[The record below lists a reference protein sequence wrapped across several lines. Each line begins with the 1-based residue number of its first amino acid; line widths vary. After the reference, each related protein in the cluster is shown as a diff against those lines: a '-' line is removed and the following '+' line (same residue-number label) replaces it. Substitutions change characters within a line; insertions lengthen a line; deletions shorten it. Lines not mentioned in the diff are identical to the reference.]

1 MVFEWKGHKD
11 IFKGPGIYHLTFAV
25 AGRRPLLGELVRILD
40 DGSFAPVRD
49 ARGERTDPQLLS
61 GHWDADLFGH
71 HTATV
76 RLKPLGYE
84 ISEDLQHLS
93 ERHPGYQLCCKQVM
107 DNHLHL
113 VIWVHDDGGKS
124 IRQWAHAFRL
134 GITQLARSKGLWPIA
149 ESPSH
154 SALSAESLC
163 GAVAV
168 CKPPVPQGE
177 SQWAS
182 GTRPDTNGNLSAAAA
197 AEEAEA
203 GAGAGAGLAAGAG
216 AGLVLE
222 VPFIRTLA
230 HKGQLR
236 RMIDYTHNNPDNAL
250 MVREH
255 PHWYHI
261 RRSRVI
267 AGLRFDTMGKER
279 LLDYPDTSVIAL
291 PRALSP
297 EQIAAAVQQALWN
310 AERGCVTYT
319 AAINAG
325 EKAVARAIRE
335 AGYPLVVMLLEGFPA
350 EGTEAARF
358 FHPGMA
364 YHQACGE
371 GRLFLMAP
379 HPDNYLNPELMARTE
394 AELKRKAEEKR
405 LSYMPLPHS
414 STRWRMIAGNV
425 MLKMVSESSL
435 R

>member
-1 MVFEWKGHKD
+1 MAFEWKAHKD

-49 ARGERTDPQLLS
+49 ARGERTDPQLLR

-149 ESPSH
+149 ESSSH

-182 GTRPDTNGNLSAAAA
+182 GTRPDTNGSLSAAAA
-197 AEEAEA
+197 TE
-203 GAGAGAGLAAGAG
+203 GAGAGAGLAAG

-394 AELKRKAEEKR
+394 AAIKAKDERKGYAYR
-405 LSYMPLPHS
+405 PLPHS
-414 STRWRMIAGNV
+414 STRWRMIAGNE

>member
-1 MVFEWKGHKD
+1 MAFEWKGHKD

-49 ARGERTDPQLLS
+49 ARGERTDPQLLR

-154 SALSAESLC
+154 SVLSAESLC

-182 GTRPDTNGNLSAAAA
+182 GTRPDTNGSLSAAAA
-197 AEEAEA
+197 AEE
-203 GAGAGAGLAAGAG
+203 AGAGAGLAAGAG

-222 VPFIRTLA
+222 MPFIRTLA
-230 HKGQLR
+230 HKGQIR

-335 AGYPLVVMLLEGFPA
+335 AGYPLVVLLLDGFPA

-379 HPDNYLNPELMARTE
+379 HPDNYLNPELIARTE
-394 AELKRKAEEKR
+394 AAIKAKDERKGYAYR
-405 LSYMPLPHS
+405 PLPHS

-425 MLKMVSESSL
+425 MLALCAGQVQ
-435 R
+435 

>member
-1 MVFEWKGHKD
+1 MAFEWKNSKD

-49 ARGERTDPQLLS
+49 ARGERTDPQLLR

-113 VIWVHDDGGKS
+113 VIWVDDDGGKS

-134 GITQLARSKGLWPIA
+134 GITQLARSKGLWPIT

-154 SALSAESLC
+154 SVLSAESLC

-182 GTRPDTNGNLSAAAA
+182 GTRPYTNGSLSAAAA
-197 AEEAEA
+197 TE
-203 GAGAGAGLAAGAG
+203 GAGAAAG

-279 LLDYPDTSVIAL
+279 LLHKAGRRHIGRGNRTKSSDAGLAL
-291 PRALSP
+291 PLPFVEFGVAPRIVFAQRLDDRFDDWIDAALTDTHWANQPAHEVRFVENVVRITESD
-297 EQIAAAVQQALWN
+297 IVH
-310 AERGCVTYT
+310 ERT
-319 AAINAG
+319 
-325 EKAVARAIRE
+325 
-335 AGYPLVVMLLEGFPA
+335 
-350 EGTEAARF
+350 
-358 FHPGMA
+358 
-364 YHQACGE
+364 E
-371 GRLFLMAP
+371 GRKQRIRNGRFHVFRSVFYRQMEHLRQWFWHL
-379 HPDNYLNPELMARTE
+379 RGI
-394 AELKRKAEEKR
+394 
-405 LSYMPLPHS
+405 
-414 STRWRMIAGNV
+414 WR
-425 MLKMVSESSL
+425 
-435 R
+435 

>member
-1 MVFEWKGHKD
+1 MAFEWKNSKD

-49 ARGERTDPQLLS
+49 ARGSHTDPQLLR

-124 IRQWAHAFRL
+124 IRKWAHAFRL

-182 GTRPDTNGNLSAAAA
+182 GTRPNTNGSLSAAAA
-197 AEEAEA
+197 TEGAEA
-203 GAGAGAGLAAGAG
+203 AAGAEASLGAG

-297 EQIAAAVQQALWN
+297 EHIAAAVQQALWK

-364 YHQACGE
+364 
-371 GRLFLMAP
+371 
-379 HPDNYLNPELMARTE
+379 
-394 AELKRKAEEKR
+394 
-405 LSYMPLPHS
+405 
-414 STRWRMIAGNV
+414 
-425 MLKMVSESSL
+425 
-435 R
+435 

>member
-1 MVFEWKGHKD
+1 MAFEWKGHKD

-49 ARGERTDPQLLS
+49 ARGERTDPQLLR

-149 ESPSH
+149 EGSSH
-154 SALSAESLC
+154 SALSAESL
-163 GAVAV
+163 GETVAV

-182 GTRPDTNGNLSAAAA
+182 GTRPDTNGSLSAAAA
-197 AEEAEA
+197 TAE
-203 GAGAGAGLAAGAG
+203 AGAGAGLAATEG

-297 EQIAAAVQQALWN
+297 EQIAAAVEQALWD
-310 AERGCVTYT
+310 AQRGCVTYT

-425 MLKMVSESSL
+425 MLKMMSESCF

>member
-1 MVFEWKGHKD
+1 MAFEWKAHKD

-49 ARGERTDPQLLS
+49 ARGSHTDPQLLR

-149 ESPSH
+149 EGSSH
-154 SALSAESLC
+154 SALSAESLY

-182 GTRPDTNGNLSAAAA
+182 GTRPDTNGSLSAAAA
-197 AEEAEA
+197 TEGAVA
-203 GAGAGAGLAAGAG
+203 GLAAGAGAGLAAGAG
-216 AGLVLE
+216 ARVALDE
-222 VPFIRTLA
+222 LA
-230 HKGQLR
+230 
-236 RMIDYTHNNPDNAL
+236 
-250 MVREH
+250 
-255 PHWYHI
+255 
-261 RRSRVI
+261 
-267 AGLRFDTMGKER
+267 
-279 LLDYPDTSVIAL
+279 DTSIDKEQDCSTKQEEGISAEAIEPSL
-291 PRALSP
+291 RPRWS
-297 EQIAAAVQQALWN
+297 
-310 AERGCVTYT
+310 CT
-319 AAINAG
+319 AAS
-325 EKAVARAIRE
+325 IR
-335 AGYPLVVMLLEGFPA
+335 
-350 EGTEAARF
+350 
-358 FHPGMA
+358 
-364 YHQACGE
+364 
-371 GRLFLMAP
+371 
-379 HPDNYLNPELMARTE
+379 
-394 AELKRKAEEKR
+394 
-405 LSYMPLPHS
+405 
-414 STRWRMIAGNV
+414 
-425 MLKMVSESSL
+425 
-435 R
+435 

>member
-1 MVFEWKGHKD
+1 MAFEWKGHKD

-25 AGRRPLLGELVRILD
+25 TGRRPLLGELVRILD

-49 ARGERTDPQLLS
+49 ARGSHTDPQLLR

-149 ESPSH
+149 ESSSH

-182 GTRPDTNGNLSAAAA
+182 GTRPDTNGSLSAAAA
-197 AEEAEA
+197 TE
-203 GAGAGAGLAAGAG
+203 GAVAGLAAGAG

-236 RMIDYTHNNPDNAL
+236 RMIDYTHHNPDNAL

-291 PRALSP
+291 PRSLSP

-335 AGYPLVVMLLEGFPA
+335 AGYPLVVLLLDGFPA

-379 HPDNYLNPELMARTE
+379 HPDNYLNPELIARTE
-394 AELKRKAEEKR
+394 AAIKAKDERKGYAYR
-405 LSYMPLPHS
+405 PLPHS

-425 MLKMVSESSL
+425 MLALCAGLVQ
-435 R
+435 

>member
-1 MVFEWKGHKD
+1 M
-11 IFKGPGIYHLTFAV
+11 
-25 AGRRPLLGELVRILD
+25 
-40 DGSFAPVRD
+40 
-49 ARGERTDPQLLS
+49 
-61 GHWDADLFGH
+61 
-71 HTATV
+71 
-76 RLKPLGYE
+76 
-84 ISEDLQHLS
+84 
-93 ERHPGYQLCCKQVM
+93 
-107 DNHLHL
+107 
-113 VIWVHDDGGKS
+113 
-124 IRQWAHAFRL
+124 
-134 GITQLARSKGLWPIA
+134 
-149 ESPSH
+149 
-154 SALSAESLC
+154 
-163 GAVAV
+163 
-168 CKPPVPQGE
+168 
-177 SQWAS
+177 
-182 GTRPDTNGNLSAAAA
+182 
-197 AEEAEA
+197 
-203 GAGAGAGLAAGAG
+203 
-216 AGLVLE
+216 LE

-335 AGYPLVVMLLEGFPA
+335 AGWPLVVLLLDGFPA

-379 HPDNYLNPELMARTE
+379 HPDNYLNPELIARTE
-394 AELKRKAEEKR
+394 AAIKAKDERKGYAYR
-405 LSYMPLPHS
+405 PLPHS
-414 STRWRMIAGNV
+414 STRWRMIAGNE

>member
-1 MVFEWKGHKD
+1 MAFEWKAHKD

-49 ARGERTDPQLLS
+49 ARGERTDPQLLR

-149 ESPSH
+149 EGSSH
-154 SALSAESLC
+154 SALSPESLC

-182 GTRPDTNGNLSAAAA
+182 GTRPDTNGSLSAAAA
-197 AEEAEA
+197 AE
-203 GAGAGAGLAAGAG
+203 GAGAGLAAG

-335 AGYPLVVMLLEGFPA
+335 AGWPLVVLLLDGFPA

-379 HPDNYLNPELMARTE
+379 HPDNYLNPELIARTE
-394 AELKRKAEEKR
+394 AAIKAKDERKGYAYR
-405 LSYMPLPHS
+405 PLPHS

-425 MLKMVSESSL
+425 MLALCAGLVQ
-435 R
+435 